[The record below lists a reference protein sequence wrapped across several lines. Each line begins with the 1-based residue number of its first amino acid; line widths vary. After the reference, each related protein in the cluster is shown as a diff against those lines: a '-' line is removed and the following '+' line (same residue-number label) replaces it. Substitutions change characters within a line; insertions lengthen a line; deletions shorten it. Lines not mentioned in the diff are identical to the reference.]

1 MKFKKLSKVLSALL
15 VSSALLTAVPA
26 SAATYHGAP
35 TYAQNQGYYNQTIKV
50 QDVNINYV
58 FAYVHSPYNIYN
70 DTYAMYSYT
79 ANIIVSNNS
88 YNKTIVMHHQ
98 TWDGSWRDSDKATYV
113 KSLGNGKELW
123 TIEGYIDGPAQFV
136 FNYKEANAW
145 DNNNGRNYTLADF
158 N

>member
-1 MKFKKLSKVLSALL
+1 MKFKKLTKVLSALL
-15 VSSALLTAVPA
+15 VSSALFAAVPA

-50 QDVNINYV
+50 QDINVDYV
-58 FAYVHSPYNIYN
+58 TAYIHCANNAYNT
-70 DTYAMYSYT
+70 TYAVCKYT

-88 YNKTIVMHHQ
+88 YHKTIVMHHQ
-98 TWDGSWRDSDKATYV
+98 TSDGRWVDSNKANYV

-123 TIEGYIDGPAQFV
+123 TLSGYVDDAAQFV

-145 DNNNGRNYTLADF
+145 DNNNGRNYKLADF
-158 N
+158 R

>member
-1 MKFKKLSKVLSALL
+1 MKFKKLTKVLSALL

-50 QDVNINYV
+50 QDVNV
-58 FAYVHSPYNIYN
+58 DFVTTYVHSGNNVYRTSYGVCK
-70 DTYAMYSYT
+70 YT

-88 YNKTIVMHHQ
+88 YHKTIVMHHQ
-98 TWDGSWRDSDKATYV
+98 TWDGSWIDSDKATYV

-123 TIEGYIDGPAQFV
+123 TLSGYIDSPAQFV
-136 FNYKEANAW
+136 FNYKESNAW

-158 N
+158 R

>member
-1 MKFKKLSKVLSALL
+1 MKFKKLTKVLSAVL
-15 VSSALLTAVPA
+15 VSSALFAAVPA

-50 QDVNINYV
+50 QDVNV
-58 FAYVHSPYNIYN
+58 DFVTAYVHSGSNVYGTSYGVCK
-70 DTYAMYSYT
+70 YT

-98 TWDGSWRDSDKATYV
+98 TWDGSWRDSNKATYV

-123 TIEGYIDGPAQFV
+123 TLSGYVDGPAQFV

-145 DNNNGRNYTLADF
+145 DNNNGRNYRLVDF